1 VFVRR
6 LKLRPPQLLPL
17 WMKRARLEQRLAPET
32 RVVSIIAGPGYGK
45 TVLAARLYSAWAG
58 QKFWYSLDAA
68 DADLAVLVSH
78 MDAGLRALEVPLPE
92 FDPSNAAALGSPKEI
107 GSRFAEGLAEA
118 RNPVLLVFDDVHVL
132 EKSRSLAALDELVR
146 RAGQG
151 NVAFVLSG
159 RSMPVA
165 LGTIATAGQL
175 ESIAASDLAFNDSE
189 ILAYLRLAV
198 QEKVSDALVRLAA
211 QAEGWAAGLTL
222 IASSARKV
230 VASGVARSETL
241 APDEASLPPANSDEM
256 RHYLFD
262 YLASEVLTELTAAE
276 RQFLLD
282 TSILEQLEVE
292 LCDALASTTGSRK
305 ILASFTDRGLFVAR
319 RSDDAYTYHQLFREF
334 LRHNLERAEPAEHIA
349 SLHRRAA
356 QVFAARGD
364 ARQAITHYLE
374 AGDIEA
380 AISSLE
386 AAALDMLRM
395 GLISSVDAVLRRI
408 HPDRV
413 RTSPILMT
421 VLGRV
426 QRERG
431 EWDNALQTLELAI
444 AGARNRQQ
452 FDVLAEAV
460 RTCAPILGSRGEF
473 SRLRDMLDEA
483 LASSVEL
490 PESSLSSLR
499 MTLAAVHVEADELDE
514 ALTIYRD
521 ITPLIVARGDLAAHG
536 LVLHNTGVAHLRR
549 GDIYTGLSLY
559 ERALKLKEHAGQ
571 HVSKLTTLGDL
582 IYVKTLLGDLDE
594 AERLVDVLL
603 SQAEDIGA
611 THIVTRALEQ
621 RGALKL
627 LRGDID
633 AAQELLR
640 RAQASADPADMI
652 LMPEIEH
659 GLAKCALFRRNFA
672 EADALCA
679 HASANLSSLGRH
691 QQLAPILITRAHV
704 LAASGDTSMSI
715 KLAEEAIVEC
725 GQGANAIVQATTAL
739 EAAAIL
745 AAHASV
751 RGARDAERVDRHAAE
766 AATTAIGLV
775 HQRDYRFLL
784 HTKADVFER
793 LRPHLHRW
801 GIGSALMPEQRVELP
816 SSLRIEALGAL
827 RVFVEGKE
835 VSSEAWKRRRAL
847 DVFAY
852 LFSQRGRA
860 VARARLIDLWW
871 PESDADAAH
880 DSLRVAISAI
890 RKVVGDVIKYEAN
903 AYRFVAPPNTVIDVA
918 LFDEFLDHARQAA
931 ASGDAERARHK
942 YKAAADLYRG
952 DFLEGMQEGGWQ
964 WHQRERLRAACI
976 EALRWIAQDRQEAR
990 DATGLRLA
998 VERILE
1004 IAPFDL
1010 EAVRMRLEALA
1021 GDLRFAEAE
1030 QDYAAWR
1037 ERYRAAVG
1045 AEAPDF
1051 WKSPKPIPDASP
1063 RTPVPAAG

>member
-1 VFVRR
+1 M
-6 LKLRPPQLLPL
+6 Q
-17 WMKRARLEQRLAPET
+17 RARLEQRLSPNT
-32 RVVSIIAGPGYGK
+32 RVVSIVAGPGYGK

-58 QKFWYSLDAA
+58 PKFWYSLDAA

-78 MDAGLRALEVPLPE
+78 MDAGVRALGIPLPE
-92 FDPSNAAALGSPKEI
+92 FDASNAAALGSPKEI
-107 GSRFAEGLAEA
+107 ASRFAEGFSDSP
-118 RNPVLLVFDDVHVL
+118 NPVLLVFDDVHVL
-132 EKSRSLAALDELVR
+132 EKSRSLAALDELVKR
-146 RAGQG
+146 CSQG
-151 NVAFVLSG
+151 TVTFVLSG

-165 LGTIATAGQL
+165 LGTIATAAQL
-175 ESIAASDLAFNDSE
+175 ESIVASDLAFNDSE
-189 ILAYLRLAV
+189 TLAYLRLAV
-198 QEKVSDALVRLAA
+198 QEKISDSLVRFAA

-222 IASSARKV
+222 IASSARK
-230 VASGVARSETL
+230 GVALGETPSEGLT
-241 APDEASLPPANSDEM
+241 PNEASLPPASSDEM

-262 YLASEVLTELTAAE
+262 YLASEVLTDLTPGE

-292 LCDALASTTGSRK
+292 LCDALAGTTVSRQ

-334 LRHNLERAEPAEHIA
+334 LRHNLERVTPVEHVA
-349 SLHRRAA
+349 ALHKRAA
-356 QVFAARGD
+356 DVFAARGD
-364 ARQAITHYLE
+364 ARQAISHYLE
-374 AGDIEA
+374 AGDVEA
-380 AISSLE
+380 AVGSLE

-395 GLISSVDAVLRRI
+395 GLISSVERVLRRI

-431 EWDNALQTLELAI
+431 EWDNALQTLDVAI
-444 AGARNRQQ
+444 AGARSARQ

-473 SRLRDMLDEA
+473 DRLREMLDEA
-483 LASSVEL
+483 LSSSDQL

-514 ALTIYRD
+514 ALAIYRD

-559 ERALKLKEHAGQ
+559 ERALKLKEQAGQ

-594 AERLVDVLL
+594 AERLVDTLV
-603 SQAEDIGA
+603 SQATDIGA

-633 AAQELLR
+633 GAQDLLR

-659 GLAKCALFRRNFA
+659 GLAKCAFIKRNFA

-679 HASANLSSLGRH
+679 HACANLGSLGRH
-691 QQLAPILITRAHV
+691 QQLAPILITRSQV
-704 LAASGDTSMSI
+704 LAASGDTAMSI
-715 KLAEEAIVEC
+715 KLAEEAIVTC
-725 GQGANAIVQATTAL
+725 AQGANALVEATTTL

-745 AAHASV
+745 AAHANA
-751 RGARDAERVDRHAAE
+751 RGVPDAERIDRCAAE
-766 AATTAIGLV
+766 AASTAIALV
-775 HQRDYRFLL
+775 YQRDYRFLL
-784 HTKADVFER
+784 HAKADVFER
-793 LRPHLHRW
+793 LRPHLRRW
-801 GIGSALMPEQRVELP
+801 GIGSALLPEQKVELP
-816 SSLRIEALGAL
+816 SSLRVEALGGL

-835 VSSEAWKRRRAL
+835 VSPESWKRRRAL

-852 LFSQRGRA
+852 LVSQRGRP

-890 RKVVGDVIKYEAN
+890 RKVVGDVIKYESN
-903 AYRFVAPPNTVIDVA
+903 AYRFAAPPNTVIDVVV
-918 LFDEFLDHARQAA
+918 FDELLDQARQAV
-931 ASGDAERARHK
+931 ASGDSEVARRTFVS
-942 YKAAADLYRG
+942 AVDLYRG

-964 WHQRERLRAACI
+964 WHERERLRAACI
-976 EALRWIAQDRQEAR
+976 EALRWIAQDREAAR

-1021 GDLRFAEAE
+1021 AELRFAEAE
-1030 QDYAAWR
+1030 RDYAAWR

-1051 WKSPKPIPDASP
+1051 WKSPKPAPDSP
-1063 RTPVPAAG
+1063 VRTPVPAAG